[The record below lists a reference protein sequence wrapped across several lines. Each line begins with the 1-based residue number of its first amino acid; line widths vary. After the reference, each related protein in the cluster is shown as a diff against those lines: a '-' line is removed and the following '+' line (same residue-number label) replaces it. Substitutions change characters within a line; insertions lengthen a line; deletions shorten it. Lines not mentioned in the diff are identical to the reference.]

1 MKTKFLI
8 LFFTIFSSL
17 AFLQEEKPDSAL
29 SLDQLL
35 ELVQKGKFAESE
47 EAIFAGG
54 CFWCLEH
61 DLEKLDGVVSAESGY
76 SGGDLINPTYQ
87 DHSGHQEVVKV
98 IFDSDIISYKDL
110 LKQYWVNIDP
120 FDNNGQ
126 FCDRGDS
133 YKPVIFTSNQEQKR
147 DAKESQETISVGL
160 NIPLEQLKVDIVE
173 SKVFW
178 LAENYQQDFAVKN
191 PLKYNFYRTSCGR
204 DNRLKK
210 VWGEYKN

>member
-1 MKTKFLI
+1 MISMNKIFKRLI
-8 LFFTIFSSL
+8 VFSIL
-17 AFLQEEKPDSAL
+17 L
-29 SLDQLL
+29 QLL
-35 ELVQKGKFAESE
+35 IACPLQAFAESE

-87 DHSGHQEVVKV
+87 NHSGHQEVVKV

-178 LAENYQQDFAVKN
+178 LAENYHQDFAVKN

-210 VWGEYKN
+210 VWGEYKY

>member
-1 MKTKFLI
+1 MIAMNKIFRRLI
-8 LFFTIFSSL
+8 VFSIL
-17 AFLQEEKPDSAL
+17 L
-29 SLDQLL
+29 QLL
-35 ELVQKGKFAESE
+35 IACPLQSFAESE

-178 LAENYQQDFAVKN
+178 LAENYHQDFAVKN

-210 VWGEYKN
+210 VWGEYKY

>member
-1 MKTKFLI
+1 MISMNKIFRRLI
-8 LFFTIFSSL
+8 VFSIL
-17 AFLQEEKPDSAL
+17 L
-29 SLDQLL
+29 QLL
-35 ELVQKGKFAESE
+35 IACPLQAFAESE

-87 DHSGHQEVVKV
+87 DHSGHQVVVKV

-120 FDNNGQ
+120 FDNKGQ

-178 LAENYQQDFAVKN
+178 LAENYHQDFAVKN

-210 VWGEYKN
+210 VWGEYKY

>member
-1 MKTKFLI
+1 MISMNKIFRRLI
-8 LFFTIFSSL
+8 VFSIL
-17 AFLQEEKPDSAL
+17 L
-29 SLDQLL
+29 QLL
-35 ELVQKGKFAESE
+35 IASPLQAFAESE

-98 IFDSDIISYKDL
+98 NFDSDIISYKDL

-126 FCDRGDS
+126 FCDRGYS

-178 LAENYQQDFAVKN
+178 LAENYHQDFAVKN

-210 VWGEYKN
+210 VWGEYKY

>member
-1 MKTKFLI
+1 MIGMNKIFRRLI
-8 LFFTIFSSL
+8 VFSIL
-17 AFLQEEKPDSAL
+17 L
-29 SLDQLL
+29 QLL
-35 ELVQKGKFAESE
+35 IACPLQAFAESE

-178 LAENYQQDFAVKN
+178 LAENYHQDFAVKN

-210 VWGEYKN
+210 VWGEYKD

>member
-1 MKTKFLI
+1 MSSMNKIFRRLI
-8 LFFTIFSSL
+8 VFSIL
-17 AFLQEEKPDSAL
+17 L
-29 SLDQLL
+29 QLL
-35 ELVQKGKFAESE
+35 IACPLQAFAESE

-120 FDNNGQ
+120 FDNKGQ

-133 YKPVIFTSNQEQKR
+133 YKPVIFTSNQEQNR

-178 LAENYQQDFAVKN
+178 LAENYHQDFAVKN

-210 VWGEYKN
+210 VWGEYKY

>member
-1 MKTKFLI
+1 MIAMKEIFRRLI
-8 LFFTIFSSL
+8 VFSIL
-17 AFLQEEKPDSAL
+17 L
-29 SLDQLL
+29 QLL
-35 ELVQKGKFAESE
+35 IACPLQAFAESE

-178 LAENYQQDFAVKN
+178 LAENYHQDFAVKN

-210 VWGEYKN
+210 VWGEYKY

>member
-1 MKTKFLI
+1 MISMNKIFRRLI
-8 LFFTIFSSL
+8 VFSIL
-17 AFLQEEKPDSAL
+17 L
-29 SLDQLL
+29 QLL
-35 ELVQKGKFAESE
+35 IASPLQAFAESE

-133 YKPVIFTSNQEQKR
+133 YKPVIFTSNKEQKR

-178 LAENYQQDFAVKN
+178 LAENYHQDFAVKN

-210 VWGEYKN
+210 VWGEYK

>member
-1 MKTKFLI
+1 MNKIFRRLI
-8 LFFTIFSSL
+8 VFSIL
-17 AFLQEEKPDSAL
+17 L
-29 SLDQLL
+29 QLL
-35 ELVQKGKFAESE
+35 IACPLQAFAESE

-98 IFDSDIISYKDL
+98 NFDSDIISYKDL

-147 DAKESQETISVGL
+147 DAKESQETISVGF

-178 LAENYQQDFAVKN
+178 LAENYHQDFAVKN

-210 VWGEYKN
+210 VWGEYKY

>member
-1 MKTKFLI
+1 MIFMNKIFRRLI
-8 LFFTIFSSL
+8 VFSIL
-17 AFLQEEKPDSAL
+17 L
-29 SLDQLL
+29 QLL
-35 ELVQKGKFAESE
+35 IACPLQAFAESE

-98 IFDSDIISYKDL
+98 NFDSDIISYKDL

-178 LAENYQQDFAVKN
+178 LAENYHQDFAVKN

-210 VWGEYKN
+210 VWGEYKY